1 MAVGSPG
8 DKDPIAVNEANDP
21 IAVDKSK
28 DPIVINEAKDYITRE
43 RENSSHSIITA
54 FYPSGILPAMKI

>member
-8 DKDPIAVNEANDP
+8 AKDFIAVNEANDP

-28 DPIVINEAKDYITRE
+28 DPVVINEAKDYITKYPDDE
-43 RENSSHSIITA
+43 RIQVI
-54 FYPSGILPAMKI
+54 PL